1 MPNQNSIIRQ
11 SKNIF
16 DAQDA
21 CRLSRRA
28 LPRMVFDFVEG
39 GAGKECA
46 VARNQNRFDEILLQP
61 RVLEDVSAR
70 SLSTNFLNYN
80 FDVPFGIAPMGMC
93 NLVRHDADKSMCEV
107 ARTKN
112 LPFCVSSA
120 SSTSLESVRSDTG
133 VNSWFQ
139 LYMGNSLEH
148 YLSLIDR
155 AKNAGYQTLVLTVD
169 VPQVSR
175 RTRDLRNGF
184 KVPFTMGLRQFI
196 DFAMHPSWS
205 LNKILHGTPRP
216 QNYDGYEGVK
226 FDRYASRA
234 GLNWA
239 LLSQLRDT
247 WKGNLIVKGVTSP
260 TDAQKIISYGV
271 DAIYVSNHGG
281 RQLDSVPAAI
291 DLLPSIRDTVGLE
304 FPIIFDSGI
313 RGGEDVL
320 KALALGANFVM
331 LGRPV
336 LHAIAADGKRG
347 LTSLFD
353 AISEDISV
361 GLAQLG
367 LNSIQQINSNCI
379 WPLSSQLKTPVDSDL
394 SKKWFVDLPKEKEQV

>member
-1 MPNQNSIIRQ
+1 MP
-11 SKNIF
+11 K
-16 DAQDA
+16 
-21 CRLSRRA
+21 L
-28 LPRMVFDFVEG
+28 VFDFVEG
-39 GAGKECA
+39 GAGRELA

-61 RVLEDVSAR
+61 RVLEDVSKR
-70 SLSTNFLNYN
+70 SLETSFLNYS

-93 NLVRHDADKSMCEV
+93 NLVHHNADKIMCEV

-120 SSTSLESVRSDTG
+120 SSTNLETVRNDTG

-148 YLSLIDR
+148 YMSLINR

-184 KVPFTMGLRQFI
+184 KVPFKIGVRQFI

-205 LNKILHGTPRP
+205 VSKILHGTPRP
-216 QNYDGYEGVK
+216 ENYDGYEGVK

-234 GLNWA
+234 GLNWE

-260 TDAQKIISYGV
+260 SDAQKIVSYGV

-336 LHAIAADGKRG
+336 LHAMSAGGKKG
-347 LTSLFD
+347 LTALFD
-353 AISEDISV
+353 AVSEDISV

-367 LNSIQQINSNCI
+367 LNTIQQINSNCI
-379 WPLSSQLKTPVDSDL
+379 WPLSSHSGNSGQSDQTKNWL
-394 SKKWFVDLPKEKEQV
+394 ISLPKKKEKA

>member
-1 MPNQNSIIRQ
+1 M
-11 SKNIF
+11 
-16 DAQDA
+16 
-21 CRLSRRA
+21 
-28 LPRMVFDFVEG
+28 LPRMIFDFIEG
-39 GAGKECA
+39 GAGRELA

-61 RVLEDVSAR
+61 RVLEDVSVR
-70 SLSTNFLNYN
+70 SLETSFLNYS

-93 NLVRHDADKSMCEV
+93 NLVHHNADKIMCEV

-120 SSTSLESVRSDTG
+120 SSTNLETVRNDTG
-133 VNSWFQ
+133 DNSWFQ

-148 YLSLIDR
+148 YMSLIDR
-155 AKNAGYQTLVLTVD
+155 AKKAGYQTLVLTAD

-184 KVPFTMGLRQFI
+184 KVPFKIGLRQFI

-216 QNYDGYEGVK
+216 QNYDSYEGVK

-234 GLNWA
+234 GLNWE

-247 WKGNLIVKGVTSP
+247 WQGNLIVKGVTSP
-260 TDAQKIISYGV
+260 SDAQKIVSYGV

-291 DLLPSIRDTVGLE
+291 DLLPTIRDMVGVE
-304 FPIIFDSGI
+304 FPIVFDSGI

-336 LHAIAADGKRG
+336 LHAIGADGKKG

-367 LNSIQQINSNCI
+367 LKNIQQINSSCV
-379 WPLSSQLKTPVDSDL
+379 WPLSSHIGNISHSEQTENWLMSLPI
-394 SKKWFVDLPKEKEQV
+394 KKEHA

>member
-1 MPNQNSIIRQ
+1 
-11 SKNIF
+11 
-16 DAQDA
+16 
-21 CRLSRRA
+21 
-28 LPRMVFDFVEG
+28 MVFDFVEG
-39 GAGKECA
+39 GAGRELA

-70 SLSTNFLNYN
+70 SLSTRLLNDN

-93 NLVRHDADKSMCEV
+93 NLVHHNADKIMCEV

-120 SSTSLESVRSDTG
+120 SSTNLETVRNDTG

-148 YLSLIDR
+148 YMSLINR
-155 AKNAGYQTLVLTVD
+155 AKKAGYQTLVLTVD

-184 KVPFTMGLRQFI
+184 KVPFKIGLRQFI

-205 LNKILHGTPRP
+205 VSKILHGTPRP
-216 QNYDGYEGVK
+216 ENYDGYEGVK

-234 GLNWA
+234 GLNWE

-247 WKGNLIVKGVTSP
+247 WKGNLIVKGVTSSS
-260 TDAQKIISYGV
+260 DAQKIVSYGV

-291 DLLPSIRDTVGLE
+291 DLLPIIRDTVGQE

-336 LHAIAADGKRG
+336 LHAISAGGKKG

-353 AISEDISV
+353 AVSEDISV

-367 LNSIQQINSNCI
+367 LSTIQQINSNCI
-379 WPLSSQLKTPVDSDL
+379 WPLSSNSGNSGQLDQTENWLIS
-394 SKKWFVDLPKEKEQV
+394 LPKKKEKA

>member
-1 MPNQNSIIRQ
+1 
-11 SKNIF
+11 
-16 DAQDA
+16 
-21 CRLSRRA
+21 
-28 LPRMVFDFVEG
+28 LPKLVFDFVEG
-39 GAGKECA
+39 GAGRELA

-61 RVLEDVSAR
+61 RVLEDVSKR
-70 SLSTNFLNYN
+70 SLETSFLNYS

-93 NLVRHDADKSMCEV
+93 NLVHHNADKIMCEV

-120 SSTSLESVRSDTG
+120 SSTNLETVRNDTG

-148 YLSLIDR
+148 YMSLINR

-184 KVPFTMGLRQFI
+184 KVPFKIGVRQFI

-205 LNKILHGTPRP
+205 VSKILHGTPRP
-216 QNYDGYEGVK
+216 ENYDGYEGVK

-234 GLNWA
+234 GLNWE

-260 TDAQKIISYGV
+260 SDALKIVSYGV

-291 DLLPSIRDTVGLE
+291 DLLPIIRDTVGLE

-336 LHAIAADGKRG
+336 LHAMSAGGKKG

-353 AISEDISV
+353 AVSEDISV

-367 LNSIQQINSNCI
+367 LNTIQQINSNCI
-379 WPLSSQLKTPVDSDL
+379 WPLSSNSGNSGQSDQTKNWL
-394 SKKWFVDLPKEKEQV
+394 ISLPKKKEKA

>member
-1 MPNQNSIIRQ
+1 
-11 SKNIF
+11 
-16 DAQDA
+16 
-21 CRLSRRA
+21 
-28 LPRMVFDFVEG
+28 MVFDFVEG
-39 GAGKECA
+39 GAGLELA

-61 RVLEDVSAR
+61 RVLEDVSKR
-70 SLSTNFLNYN
+70 SLETSFLNYS

-93 NLVRHDADKSMCEV
+93 NLVHHNADKIMCEV

-120 SSTSLESVRSDTG
+120 SSTNLETVRNDTG

-148 YLSLIDR
+148 YMSLINR

-184 KVPFTMGLRQFI
+184 KVPFKIGVRQFI

-205 LNKILHGTPRP
+205 VSKILHGTPRP
-216 QNYDGYEGVK
+216 ENYDGYEGVK

-234 GLNWA
+234 GLNWE

-260 TDAQKIISYGV
+260 SDAQKIVSYGV

-336 LHAIAADGKRG
+336 LHAMSAGGKKG

-367 LNSIQQINSNCI
+367 LNTIQQINSNCI
-379 WPLSSQLKTPVDSDL
+379 WPLSSHSGNSGQSDQTENWL
-394 SKKWFVDLPKEKEQV
+394 ISLPKKKEKA

>member
-1 MPNQNSIIRQ
+1 
-11 SKNIF
+11 
-16 DAQDA
+16 
-21 CRLSRRA
+21 
-28 LPRMVFDFVEG
+28 LPKLVFDFVEG
-39 GAGKECA
+39 GAGLELA

-61 RVLEDVSAR
+61 RVLEDVSKR
-70 SLSTNFLNYN
+70 SLETSFLNYS

-93 NLVRHDADKSMCEV
+93 NLVHHNADKIMCEV

-120 SSTSLESVRSDTG
+120 SSTNLETVRNDTG

-148 YLSLIDR
+148 YMSLINR

-184 KVPFTMGLRQFI
+184 KVPFKIGVRQFI

-205 LNKILHGTPRP
+205 VSKILHGTPRP
-216 QNYDGYEGVK
+216 ENYDGYEGVK

-234 GLNWA
+234 GLNWE

-247 WKGNLIVKGVTSP
+247 WKGNLIVKGVTSSS
-260 TDAQKIISYGV
+260 DAQKIVSYGV

-291 DLLPSIRDTVGLE
+291 DLLPIIRDTVGLE

-336 LHAIAADGKRG
+336 LHAMSAGGKKG

-353 AISEDISV
+353 AVSEDISV

-367 LNSIQQINSNCI
+367 LNTIQQINSNCI
-379 WPLSSQLKTPVDSDL
+379 WPLSSNSGNSGQSDQTKNWL
-394 SKKWFVDLPKEKEQV
+394 ISLPKKKEKA

>member
-1 MPNQNSIIRQ
+1 
-11 SKNIF
+11 
-16 DAQDA
+16 
-21 CRLSRRA
+21 
-28 LPRMVFDFVEG
+28 LPKLVFDFVEG
-39 GAGKECA
+39 GAGRELA

-61 RVLEDVSAR
+61 RVLEDVSKR
-70 SLSTNFLNYN
+70 SLETSFLNYS

-93 NLVRHDADKSMCEV
+93 NLVHHNADKIMCEV

-120 SSTSLESVRSDTG
+120 SSTNLETVRNDTG

-148 YLSLIDR
+148 YMSLINR

-184 KVPFTMGLRQFI
+184 KVPFKIGVRQFI

-205 LNKILHGTPRP
+205 LSKILHGTPRP
-216 QNYDGYEGVK
+216 ENYDGYEGVK

-234 GLNWA
+234 GLNWE

-260 TDAQKIISYGV
+260 SDAQKIVSYGV

-291 DLLPSIRDTVGLE
+291 DLLPIIRDTVGLE

-313 RGGEDVL
+313 RGGEEVL

-336 LHAIAADGKRG
+336 LHAMSAGGKKG

-353 AISEDISV
+353 AVSEDISV

-367 LNSIQQINSNCI
+367 LNTIQQINSNCI
-379 WPLSSQLKTPVDSDL
+379 WPLLSHSGSSGQSDQTENWL
-394 SKKWFVDLPKEKEQV
+394 ISLPKKKEKA

>member
-1 MPNQNSIIRQ
+1 
-11 SKNIF
+11 
-16 DAQDA
+16 
-21 CRLSRRA
+21 
-28 LPRMVFDFVEG
+28 MVFDFVEG
-39 GAGKECA
+39 GAGRELA
-46 VARNQNRFDEILLQP
+46 VARNQNRFDEIFLQP
-61 RVLEDVSAR
+61 RVLEDVSKR
-70 SLSTNFLNYN
+70 SLETSFLNYS

-93 NLVRHDADKSMCEV
+93 NLVHHNADKIMCEV

-120 SSTSLESVRSDTG
+120 SSTNLETVRNDTG

-148 YLSLIDR
+148 YMSLINR

-184 KVPFTMGLRQFI
+184 KVPFKIGVRQFI

-205 LNKILHGTPRP
+205 LSKILHGTPRP
-216 QNYDGYEGVK
+216 ENYDGYEGVK

-234 GLNWA
+234 GLNWE

-260 TDAQKIISYGV
+260 SDAQKIVSYGL

-291 DLLPSIRDTVGLE
+291 DLLPIIRDTVGLE

-336 LHAIAADGKRG
+336 LHAMSAGGKKG

-353 AISEDISV
+353 AVSEDISV

-367 LNSIQQINSNCI
+367 LNTIQQINSNCI
-379 WPLSSQLKTPVDSDL
+379 WPLSSHSGNSGQSDQTENWL
-394 SKKWFVDLPKEKEQV
+394 ISLPKKKEKA

>member
-1 MPNQNSIIRQ
+1 M
-11 SKNIF
+11 IF
-16 DAQDA
+16 D
-21 CRLSRRA
+21 
-28 LPRMVFDFVEG
+28 FIEG
-39 GAGKECA
+39 GAGRELA

-61 RVLEDVSAR
+61 RVLEDVSVR
-70 SLSTNFLNYN
+70 SLETSFLNYS

-93 NLVRHDADKSMCEV
+93 NLVHHNADKIMCEV

-120 SSTSLESVRSDTG
+120 SSTNLETVRNDTG

-148 YLSLIDR
+148 YMSLIDR
-155 AKNAGYQTLVLTVD
+155 AKKAGYQTLVLTAD

-184 KVPFTMGLRQFI
+184 KVPFKIGLRQFI

-216 QNYDGYEGVK
+216 QNYDSYEGVK

-234 GLNWA
+234 GLNWE

-247 WKGNLIVKGVTSP
+247 WQGNLIVKGITSP
-260 TDAQKIISYGV
+260 SDAQRIVSYGV

-291 DLLPSIRDTVGLE
+291 DLLPTIRDMVGVE
-304 FPIIFDSGI
+304 FPIVFDSGI

-336 LHAIAADGKRG
+336 LHAIGADGKKG

-367 LNSIQQINSNCI
+367 LKTIQQINSSCV
-379 WPLSSQLKTPVDSDL
+379 WPFSSHIGNISHSEQTENWLMSLPI
-394 SKKWFVDLPKEKEQV
+394 KKEHA

>member
-1 MPNQNSIIRQ
+1 
-11 SKNIF
+11 
-16 DAQDA
+16 
-21 CRLSRRA
+21 
-28 LPRMVFDFVEG
+28 LPKLVFDFVEG
-39 GAGKECA
+39 GAGLELA

-61 RVLEDVSAR
+61 RVLEDVSKR
-70 SLSTNFLNYN
+70 SLETSFLNYS

-93 NLVRHDADKSMCEV
+93 NLVHHNADKIMCEV

-120 SSTSLESVRSDTG
+120 SSTNLETVRNDTG

-148 YLSLIDR
+148 YMSLINR

-184 KVPFTMGLRQFI
+184 KVPFKIGVRQFI

-205 LNKILHGTPRP
+205 VSKILHGTPRP
-216 QNYDGYEGVK
+216 ENYDGYEGVK

-234 GLNWA
+234 GLNWE

-247 WKGNLIVKGVTSP
+247 WKGNLIVKGVTSSS
-260 TDAQKIISYGV
+260 DAQKIVSYGV

-291 DLLPSIRDTVGLE
+291 DLLPIIRDTVGLE

-336 LHAIAADGKRG
+336 LHAISAGGKKG

-353 AISEDISV
+353 AVSEDISV

-367 LNSIQQINSNCI
+367 LNTIQQINSNCI
-379 WPLSSQLKTPVDSDL
+379 WPLSSHSGNSGQSDQTKNWL
-394 SKKWFVDLPKEKEQV
+394 ISLPKKKEKA

>member
-1 MPNQNSIIRQ
+1 
-11 SKNIF
+11 
-16 DAQDA
+16 
-21 CRLSRRA
+21 
-28 LPRMVFDFVEG
+28 
-39 GAGKECA
+39 
-46 VARNQNRFDEILLQP
+46 
-61 RVLEDVSAR
+61 
-70 SLSTNFLNYN
+70 
-80 FDVPFGIAPMGMC
+80 MGMC
-93 NLVRHDADKSMCEV
+93 NLVHHNADNIMCEV

-120 SSTSLESVRSDTG
+120 SSTNLETVRNDTG

-148 YLSLIDR
+148 YMSLINR
-155 AKNAGYQTLVLTVD
+155 AKKAGYQTLVLTVD

-184 KVPFTMGLRQFI
+184 KVPFKIGLRQFI

-205 LNKILHGTPRP
+205 VSKILHGTPRP
-216 QNYDGYEGVK
+216 ENYDGYEGVK

-234 GLNWA
+234 GLNWE

-260 TDAQKIISYGV
+260 SDAQKIVSYGV

-291 DLLPSIRDTVGLE
+291 DLLPIIRDTVGLE

-336 LHAIAADGKRG
+336 LHAMSAGGIKG

-353 AISEDISV
+353 AVSEDISV

-367 LNSIQQINSNCI
+367 LNTIQQINSNCI
-379 WPLSSQLKTPVDSDL
+379 WPLSSHSGNSGQSDKTENWLIS
-394 SKKWFVDLPKEKEQV
+394 LPKKKEKA

>member
-1 MPNQNSIIRQ
+1 
-11 SKNIF
+11 
-16 DAQDA
+16 
-21 CRLSRRA
+21 
-28 LPRMVFDFVEG
+28 
-39 GAGKECA
+39 
-46 VARNQNRFDEILLQP
+46 
-61 RVLEDVSAR
+61 
-70 SLSTNFLNYN
+70 
-80 FDVPFGIAPMGMC
+80 MGMC
-93 NLVRHDADKSMCEV
+93 NLVHHNADKIMCEV

-120 SSTSLESVRSDTG
+120 SSTNLETVRNDTG
-133 VNSWFQ
+133 ANSWFQ

-148 YLSLIDR
+148 YMSLINR
-155 AKNAGYQTLVLTVD
+155 AKKAGYQTLVLTVD

-184 KVPFTMGLRQFI
+184 KVPFKIGLRQFI

-205 LNKILHGTPRP
+205 VSKILHGTPRP
-216 QNYDGYEGVK
+216 ENYDGYEGVK

-234 GLNWA
+234 GLNWE

-260 TDAQKIISYGV
+260 SDAQKIVSYGV

-336 LHAIAADGKRG
+336 LHAMSAGGKKG

-367 LNSIQQINSNCI
+367 LNTIQQINSNCI
-379 WPLSSQLKTPVDSDL
+379 WPLSSHSGNSGQSDQTKNWL
-394 SKKWFVDLPKEKEQV
+394 ISLPKKKEKA

>member
-1 MPNQNSIIRQ
+1 
-11 SKNIF
+11 
-16 DAQDA
+16 
-21 CRLSRRA
+21 
-28 LPRMVFDFVEG
+28 
-39 GAGKECA
+39 
-46 VARNQNRFDEILLQP
+46 
-61 RVLEDVSAR
+61 
-70 SLSTNFLNYN
+70 
-80 FDVPFGIAPMGMC
+80 MGMC
-93 NLVRHDADKSMCEV
+93 NLVHHNADKIMCEV

-120 SSTSLESVRSDTG
+120 SSTDLETVRNDTG
-133 VNSWFQ
+133 ANSWFQ

-148 YLSLIDR
+148 YMSLIDR
-155 AKNAGYQTLVLTVD
+155 AKKAGYQTLVLTAD

-184 KVPFTMGLRQFI
+184 KVPFKIGLRQFI

-205 LNKILHGTPRP
+205 LTKIVHGTPRP
-216 QNYDGYEGVK
+216 ENYDGYEGVK

-234 GLNWA
+234 GLNWE

-247 WKGNLIVKGVTSP
+247 WQGNLIVKGVTSP
-260 TDAQKIISYGV
+260 SDAQKIVSYGV

-291 DLLPSIRDTVGLE
+291 DLLPTIRDMVGVE
-304 FPIIFDSGI
+304 FPIVFDSGI

-320 KALALGANFVM
+320 KALALGADFVM

-336 LHAIAADGKRG
+336 LHAIGADGKRG

-367 LNSIQQINSNCI
+367 LKTIQHINSNCV
-379 WPLSSQLKTPVDSDL
+379 WPNSSHMGNVSHSEQTENWLMSLPI
-394 SKKWFVDLPKEKEQV
+394 KKEHA

>member
-1 MPNQNSIIRQ
+1 
-11 SKNIF
+11 
-16 DAQDA
+16 
-21 CRLSRRA
+21 
-28 LPRMVFDFVEG
+28 LPKLVFDFVEG
-39 GAGKECA
+39 GAGLELA

-61 RVLEDVSAR
+61 RVLEDVSKR
-70 SLSTNFLNYN
+70 SLETSFLNYS

-93 NLVRHDADKSMCEV
+93 NLVHHNADKIMCEV

-120 SSTSLESVRSDTG
+120 SSTNLETVRNDTG

-148 YLSLIDR
+148 YMSLINR

-184 KVPFTMGLRQFI
+184 KVPFKIGVRQFI

-205 LNKILHGTPRP
+205 VSKILHGTPRP
-216 QNYDGYEGVK
+216 ENYDGYEGVK

-234 GLNWA
+234 GLNWE

-260 TDAQKIISYGV
+260 SDAQKIVSYGV

-336 LHAIAADGKRG
+336 LHAMSAGGKKG

-353 AISEDISV
+353 AVSEDISV

-367 LNSIQQINSNCI
+367 LNTIQQINSNCI
-379 WPLSSQLKTPVDSDL
+379 WPLSSHSGNSGQSDQTKNWL
-394 SKKWFVDLPKEKEQV
+394 ISLPKKKEKA

>member
-1 MPNQNSIIRQ
+1 MI
-11 SKNIF
+11 
-16 DAQDA
+16 
-21 CRLSRRA
+21 
-28 LPRMVFDFVEG
+28 FDFVEG
-39 GAGKECA
+39 GAGRECSA
-46 VARNQNRFDEILLQP
+46 ARNQDRFDEILLQP
-61 RVLEDVSAR
+61 RVLEDVSVR
-70 SLSTNFLNYN
+70 SLKTSFLNHN

-93 NLVRHDADKSMCEV
+93 NLVHHDADKIMCEV

-120 SSTSLESVRSDTG
+120 SSTSLEIVRNDTG

-148 YLSLIDR
+148 YMSLINR

-184 KVPFTMGLRQFI
+184 KVPFKIGVRQFI

-205 LNKILHGTPRP
+205 VSKILHGTPRP
-216 QNYDGYEGVK
+216 ENYDGYEGVK

-234 GLNWA
+234 GLNWE

-260 TDAQKIISYGV
+260 SDAQKIVSYGV

-336 LHAIAADGKRG
+336 LHAMSAGGKKG

-353 AISEDISV
+353 AISEDISI

-367 LNSIQQINSNCI
+367 LNTIQQINSNCI
-379 WPLSSQLKTPVDSDL
+379 WPVSSQLRNFVKSDL
-394 SKKWFVDLPKEKEQV
+394 SENLLVGLPKEKEQT

>member
-1 MPNQNSIIRQ
+1 M
-11 SKNIF
+11 
-16 DAQDA
+16 
-21 CRLSRRA
+21 
-28 LPRMVFDFVEG
+28 LPRMIFDFIEG
-39 GAGKECA
+39 GAGRELA

-61 RVLEDVSAR
+61 RVLEDVSVR
-70 SLSTNFLNYN
+70 SLETSFLNYS

-93 NLVRHDADKSMCEV
+93 NLVHHNADKIMCEV

-120 SSTSLESVRSDTG
+120 SSTNLETVRNDTG

-148 YLSLIDR
+148 YMSLIDR
-155 AKNAGYQTLVLTVD
+155 AKKAGYQTLVLTVD

-184 KVPFTMGLRQFI
+184 KVPFKIGLRQFI

-205 LNKILHGTPRP
+205 VSKILHGTPRP
-216 QNYDGYEGVK
+216 ENYDGYEGVK

-234 GLNWA
+234 GLNWE

-260 TDAQKIISYGV
+260 SDAEKIVSYGV

-291 DLLPSIRDTVGLE
+291 DLLPIIRDTVGLE

-336 LHAIAADGKRG
+336 LHAMSAGGKKG

-353 AISEDISV
+353 AVSEDISV

-367 LNSIQQINSNCI
+367 LNTIQQINSNCI
-379 WPLSSQLKTPVDSDL
+379 WPLSSHSGNSGQSDQTKNWL
-394 SKKWFVDLPKEKEQV
+394 ISLPKKKEKA

>member
-1 MPNQNSIIRQ
+1 M
-11 SKNIF
+11 
-16 DAQDA
+16 
-21 CRLSRRA
+21 
-28 LPRMVFDFVEG
+28 LPRMIFDFIEG
-39 GAGKECA
+39 GAGRELA

-61 RVLEDVSAR
+61 RVLEDVSVR
-70 SLSTNFLNYN
+70 SLETSFLNYN

-93 NLVRHDADKSMCEV
+93 NLVHHDADKIMCEV

-120 SSTSLESVRSDTG
+120 SSTNLETVRNDTG

-148 YLSLIDR
+148 YMSLIDR
-155 AKNAGYQTLVLTVD
+155 AKKADYQTLVLTAD

-184 KVPFTMGLRQFI
+184 KVPFKFGLRQFI

-216 QNYDGYEGVK
+216 RNYDGYEGVK

-234 GLNWA
+234 GLNWE

-247 WKGNLIVKGVTSP
+247 WQGNLIVKGVTSP
-260 TDAQKIISYGV
+260 SDAQKIVSYGV

-291 DLLPSIRDTVGLE
+291 DLLPTIRDMVGVE
-304 FPIIFDSGI
+304 FPIVFDSGI
-313 RGGEDVL
+313 RGGEDVV
-320 KALALGANFVM
+320 KALAFGADFVM

-336 LHAIAADGKRG
+336 LHAIGADGKRG

-367 LNSIQQINSNCI
+367 LNTIQQINSNCI
-379 WPLSSQLKTPVDSDL
+379 WPVSSQLRNFVKSDL
-394 SKKWFVDLPKEKEQV
+394 SENLLVGLQKEKEQT

>member
-1 MPNQNSIIRQ
+1 
-11 SKNIF
+11 
-16 DAQDA
+16 
-21 CRLSRRA
+21 
-28 LPRMVFDFVEG
+28 LPKLVFDFVEG
-39 GAGKECA
+39 GAGLELA

-61 RVLEDVSAR
+61 RVLEDVSKR
-70 SLSTNFLNYN
+70 SLETSFLNYS

-93 NLVRHDADKSMCEV
+93 NLVHHNADKIMCEV

-120 SSTSLESVRSDTG
+120 SSTNLETVRNATG

-148 YLSLIDR
+148 YMSLINR

-184 KVPFTMGLRQFI
+184 KVPFKIGVRQFI

-205 LNKILHGTPRP
+205 VSKILHGTPRP
-216 QNYDGYEGVK
+216 ENYDGYEGVK

-234 GLNWA
+234 GLNWE

-247 WKGNLIVKGVTSP
+247 WKGNLIVKGVTSSS
-260 TDAQKIISYGV
+260 DAQKIVSYGV

-291 DLLPSIRDTVGLE
+291 DLLPIIRDTVGLE

-336 LHAIAADGKRG
+336 LHAISAGGKKG

-353 AISEDISV
+353 AVSEDISV

-367 LNSIQQINSNCI
+367 LNTIQQINSNCI
-379 WPLSSQLKTPVDSDL
+379 WPLSSHSGNSGQSDQTENWL
-394 SKKWFVDLPKEKEQV
+394 ISLPKKKEKA

>member
-1 MPNQNSIIRQ
+1 MP
-11 SKNIF
+11 K
-16 DAQDA
+16 
-21 CRLSRRA
+21 L
-28 LPRMVFDFVEG
+28 VFDFVEG
-39 GAGKECA
+39 GAGLELA

-70 SLSTNFLNYN
+70 SLSTRLLNDN

-93 NLVRHDADKSMCEV
+93 NLVHHNADKIMCEV

-120 SSTSLESVRSDTG
+120 SSTNLETVRNDTG

-148 YLSLIDR
+148 YMSLINR
-155 AKNAGYQTLVLTVD
+155 AKKAGYQTLVLTVD

-184 KVPFTMGLRQFI
+184 KVPFKIGLRQFI

-205 LNKILHGTPRP
+205 VSKILHGTPRP
-216 QNYDGYEGVK
+216 ENYDGYEGVK

-234 GLNWA
+234 GLNWE

-260 TDAQKIISYGV
+260 SDAQKIVSYGV

-291 DLLPSIRDTVGLE
+291 DLLPIIRDTVGLE

-336 LHAIAADGKRG
+336 LHAMSAGGKKG

-353 AISEDISV
+353 AVSEDISV

-367 LNSIQQINSNCI
+367 LNTIQQINSNCI
-379 WPLSSQLKTPVDSDL
+379 WPLSSHSGNSGQSDQTENWL
-394 SKKWFVDLPKEKEQV
+394 ISLPKKKEKA

>member
-1 MPNQNSIIRQ
+1 MP
-11 SKNIF
+11 K
-16 DAQDA
+16 
-21 CRLSRRA
+21 L
-28 LPRMVFDFVEG
+28 VFDFVEG
-39 GAGKECA
+39 GAGRELA

-61 RVLEDVSAR
+61 RVLEDVSKR
-70 SLSTNFLNYN
+70 SLETSFLNYS

-93 NLVRHDADKSMCEV
+93 NLVHHNADKIMCEV

-120 SSTSLESVRSDTG
+120 SSTNLETVRNDTG
-133 VNSWFQ
+133 ANSWFQ

-148 YLSLIDR
+148 YMSLINR
-155 AKNAGYQTLVLTVD
+155 AKKAGYQTLVLTVD

-184 KVPFTMGLRQFI
+184 KVPFKIGVRQFI

-205 LNKILHGTPRP
+205 VSKILHGTPRP
-216 QNYDGYEGVK
+216 ENYDGYEGVK

-234 GLNWA
+234 GLNWE

-260 TDAQKIISYGV
+260 SDAQKIVSYGV

-336 LHAIAADGKRG
+336 LHAISAGGKKG

-353 AISEDISV
+353 AVSEDISV

-367 LNSIQQINSNCI
+367 LNTIQQINSNCI
-379 WPLSSQLKTPVDSDL
+379 WPLSSHSGNSGQSDQTENWL
-394 SKKWFVDLPKEKEQV
+394 ISLPKKKEKA

>member
-1 MPNQNSIIRQ
+1 
-11 SKNIF
+11 
-16 DAQDA
+16 
-21 CRLSRRA
+21 
-28 LPRMVFDFVEG
+28 
-39 GAGKECA
+39 
-46 VARNQNRFDEILLQP
+46 
-61 RVLEDVSAR
+61 
-70 SLSTNFLNYN
+70 
-80 FDVPFGIAPMGMC
+80 
-93 NLVRHDADKSMCEV
+93 
-107 ARTKN
+107 
-112 LPFCVSSA
+112 
-120 SSTSLESVRSDTG
+120 
-133 VNSWFQ
+133 
-139 LYMGNSLEH
+139 
-148 YLSLIDR
+148 
-155 AKNAGYQTLVLTVD
+155 AKKAGYQTLVLTVD

-184 KVPFTMGLRQFI
+184 KVPFKIGVRQFI

-205 LNKILHGTPRP
+205 VSKILHGTPRP
-216 QNYDGYEGVK
+216 ENYDGYEGVK

-234 GLNWA
+234 GLNWE

-260 TDAQKIISYGV
+260 SDAQKIVSYGV

-291 DLLPSIRDTVGLE
+291 DLLPIIRDTVGLE

-336 LHAIAADGKRG
+336 LHAMSAGGKKG

-353 AISEDISV
+353 AVSEDISV

-367 LNSIQQINSNCI
+367 LNTIQQINSNCI
-379 WPLSSQLKTPVDSDL
+379 WPLSSHSGNSGQSDKTENWLIS
-394 SKKWFVDLPKEKEQV
+394 LPKKKEKA

>member
-1 MPNQNSIIRQ
+1 MP
-11 SKNIF
+11 K
-16 DAQDA
+16 
-21 CRLSRRA
+21 L
-28 LPRMVFDFVEG
+28 VFDFVEG
-39 GAGKECA
+39 GAGLELA

-61 RVLEDVSAR
+61 RVLEDVSKR
-70 SLSTNFLNYN
+70 SLETSFLNYS

-93 NLVRHDADKSMCEV
+93 NLVHHNADKIMCEV

-120 SSTSLESVRSDTG
+120 SSTNLETVRNDTG

-148 YLSLIDR
+148 YMSLINR

-184 KVPFTMGLRQFI
+184 KVPFKIGVRQFI

-205 LNKILHGTPRP
+205 VSKILHGTPRP
-216 QNYDGYEGVK
+216 ENYDGYEGVK

-234 GLNWA
+234 GLNWE

-247 WKGNLIVKGVTSP
+247 WKGNLIVKGVTSSS
-260 TDAQKIISYGV
+260 DAQKIVSYGV

-336 LHAIAADGKRG
+336 LHAMSAGGKKG

-367 LNSIQQINSNCI
+367 LNTIQQINSNCI
-379 WPLSSQLKTPVDSDL
+379 WPLSSHSGNSGQSDQTENWL
-394 SKKWFVDLPKEKEQV
+394 ISLPKKKEKA

>member
-1 MPNQNSIIRQ
+1 M
-11 SKNIF
+11 
-16 DAQDA
+16 
-21 CRLSRRA
+21 
-28 LPRMVFDFVEG
+28 LPRMIFDFIEG
-39 GAGKECA
+39 GAGRELA

-61 RVLEDVSAR
+61 RVLEDVSVR
-70 SLSTNFLNYN
+70 SLETSFLNYS

-93 NLVRHDADKSMCEV
+93 NLVHHNADKIMCEV

-120 SSTSLESVRSDTG
+120 SSTNLETVRNDTG
-133 VNSWFQ
+133 DNSWFQ

-148 YLSLIDR
+148 YMSLIDR
-155 AKNAGYQTLVLTVD
+155 AKKAGYQTLVLTAD

-184 KVPFTMGLRQFI
+184 KVPFKIGLRQFI

-216 QNYDGYEGVK
+216 QNYDSYEGVK

-234 GLNWA
+234 GLNWE

-247 WKGNLIVKGVTSP
+247 WQGNLIVKGITSP
-260 TDAQKIISYGV
+260 SDAQKIVSYGV

-291 DLLPSIRDTVGLE
+291 DLLPTIRDMVGVE
-304 FPIIFDSGI
+304 FPIVFDSGI

-336 LHAIAADGKRG
+336 LHAIGADGKKG

-367 LNSIQQINSNCI
+367 LKNIQQINSSCV
-379 WPLSSQLKTPVDSDL
+379 WPLSSHIGNISHSEQTENWLMSLPI
-394 SKKWFVDLPKEKEQV
+394 KKEHA

>member
-1 MPNQNSIIRQ
+1 
-11 SKNIF
+11 
-16 DAQDA
+16 
-21 CRLSRRA
+21 
-28 LPRMVFDFVEG
+28 LPKLVFDFVEG
-39 GAGKECA
+39 GAGLELA

-61 RVLEDVSAR
+61 RVLEDVSKR
-70 SLSTNFLNYN
+70 SLETSFLNYS

-93 NLVRHDADKSMCEV
+93 NLVHHNADKIMCEV

-120 SSTSLESVRSDTG
+120 SSTNLETVRNDTG

-148 YLSLIDR
+148 YMSLINR

-184 KVPFTMGLRQFI
+184 KVPFKIGVRQFI

-205 LNKILHGTPRP
+205 VSKILHGTPRP
-216 QNYDGYEGVK
+216 ENYDGYEGVK

-234 GLNWA
+234 GLNWE

-260 TDAQKIISYGV
+260 SDAQKIVSYGV

-336 LHAIAADGKRG
+336 LHAMSAGGKKG

-367 LNSIQQINSNCI
+367 LNTIQQINSNCI
-379 WPLSSQLKTPVDSDL
+379 WPLSSHSGNSGQSDQTENWL
-394 SKKWFVDLPKEKEQV
+394 ISLPKKKEKA

>member
-1 MPNQNSIIRQ
+1 
-11 SKNIF
+11 
-16 DAQDA
+16 
-21 CRLSRRA
+21 
-28 LPRMVFDFVEG
+28 LPKLVFDFVEG
-39 GAGKECA
+39 GAGRELA

-61 RVLEDVSAR
+61 RVLEDVSKR
-70 SLSTNFLNYN
+70 SLETSFLNYS

-93 NLVRHDADKSMCEV
+93 NLVHHNADKIMCEV

-120 SSTSLESVRSDTG
+120 SSTNLETVRNDTG

-148 YLSLIDR
+148 YMSLINR

-184 KVPFTMGLRQFI
+184 KVPFKIGVRQFI

-205 LNKILHGTPRP
+205 VSKILHGTPRP
-216 QNYDGYEGVK
+216 ENYDGYEGVK

-234 GLNWA
+234 GLNWE

-260 TDAQKIISYGV
+260 SDAQKIVSYGV

-336 LHAIAADGKRG
+336 LHAMSAGGKKG

-367 LNSIQQINSNCI
+367 LNTIQQINSNCI
-379 WPLSSQLKTPVDSDL
+379 WPLSSHSGNSGQSDQTENWL
-394 SKKWFVDLPKEKEQV
+394 ISLPKKKEKA

>member
-1 MPNQNSIIRQ
+1 M
-11 SKNIF
+11 
-16 DAQDA
+16 
-21 CRLSRRA
+21 
-28 LPRMVFDFVEG
+28 LPRMIFDFIEG
-39 GAGKECA
+39 GAGRELA

-61 RVLEDVSAR
+61 RVLGDVSVRALET
-70 SLSTNFLNYN
+70 SFLNYS

-93 NLVRHDADKSMCEV
+93 NLVHHHADKIMCEV

-120 SSTSLESVRSDTG
+120 SSTNLETVRNDTG

-148 YLSLIDR
+148 YMSLIDR
-155 AKNAGYQTLVLTVD
+155 AKKAGYQTLVLTAD

-184 KVPFTMGLRQFI
+184 KVPFKIGLRQFI

-216 QNYDGYEGVK
+216 QNYDSYEGVK

-234 GLNWA
+234 GLNWE

-247 WKGNLIVKGVTSP
+247 WQGNLIVKGITSP
-260 TDAQKIISYGV
+260 SDAQKIVSYGV

-291 DLLPSIRDTVGLE
+291 DLLPTIRDMVGVE
-304 FPIIFDSGI
+304 FPIVFDSGI

-320 KALALGANFVM
+320 KALAHGANFVM

-336 LHAIAADGKRG
+336 LHAIGADGKKG

-367 LNSIQQINSNCI
+367 LKNIQQINSSCV
-379 WPLSSQLKTPVDSDL
+379 WPLSSHLGNISHSEQTENWLMNLPI
-394 SKKWFVDLPKEKEQV
+394 KKEHA

>member
-1 MPNQNSIIRQ
+1 M
-11 SKNIF
+11 
-16 DAQDA
+16 
-21 CRLSRRA
+21 
-28 LPRMVFDFVEG
+28 LPRMIFDFIEG
-39 GAGKECA
+39 GAGRELA

-61 RVLEDVSAR
+61 RVLEDVSVR
-70 SLSTNFLNYN
+70 SLETSFLNYS

-93 NLVRHDADKSMCEV
+93 NLVHHRADKIMCEV

-120 SSTSLESVRSDTG
+120 SSTDLETVRNDTG
-133 VNSWFQ
+133 ANSWFQ

-148 YLSLIDR
+148 YMSLIDR
-155 AKNAGYQTLVLTVD
+155 AKKAGYQTLVLTAD

-184 KVPFTMGLRQFI
+184 KVPFKIGLRQFI
-196 DFAMHPSWS
+196 DFSMHPSWS
-205 LNKILHGTPRP
+205 LTKIVHGTPRP
-216 QNYDGYEGVK
+216 RNYDGYEGAK

-234 GLNWA
+234 GLNWE

-247 WKGNLIVKGVTSP
+247 WQGNLIVKGVTSP
-260 TDAQKIISYGV
+260 SDAQKIVSYGV

-291 DLLPSIRDTVGLE
+291 DLLPTIRDMVGVE
-304 FPIIFDSGI
+304 FPIVFDSGI

-320 KALALGANFVM
+320 KALALGADFVM

-336 LHAIAADGKRG
+336 LYAIGADGKGG

-367 LNSIQQINSNCI
+367 LKNIQHINSNCV
-379 WPLSSQLKTPVDSDL
+379 WPNSSHMGNISHSELTENWLMSLPI
-394 SKKWFVDLPKEKEQV
+394 KKEHA

>member
-1 MPNQNSIIRQ
+1 M
-11 SKNIF
+11 
-16 DAQDA
+16 
-21 CRLSRRA
+21 
-28 LPRMVFDFVEG
+28 LPRMIFDFIEG
-39 GAGKECA
+39 GAGRELA

-61 RVLEDVSAR
+61 RVLEDVSVR
-70 SLSTNFLNYN
+70 SLETSFLNYS

-93 NLVRHDADKSMCEV
+93 NLVHHNADKIMCEV

-120 SSTSLESVRSDTG
+120 SSTNLETVRNDTG

-148 YLSLIDR
+148 YMSLIDR
-155 AKNAGYQTLVLTVD
+155 AKKAGYQTLVLTAD

-184 KVPFTMGLRQFI
+184 KVPFKIGLRQFI

-216 QNYDGYEGVK
+216 RNYDGYEGVK

-234 GLNWA
+234 GLNWE

-247 WKGNLIVKGVTSP
+247 WQGNLIVKGVTSP
-260 TDAQKIISYGV
+260 SDAQKIVSYGV

-291 DLLPSIRDTVGLE
+291 DLLPTIRDMVGVD
-304 FPIIFDSGI
+304 FPIVFDSGI

-336 LHAIAADGKRG
+336 LHAIGADGKKG

-367 LNSIQQINSNCI
+367 LKAIQQINSSCV
-379 WPLSSQLKTPVDSDL
+379 WSLSSHKGNISHSEQTENWLTSLPI
-394 SKKWFVDLPKEKEQV
+394 KKEHA

>member
-1 MPNQNSIIRQ
+1 
-11 SKNIF
+11 
-16 DAQDA
+16 
-21 CRLSRRA
+21 
-28 LPRMVFDFVEG
+28 LPKLVFDFVEG
-39 GAGKECA
+39 GAGLELA

-61 RVLEDVSAR
+61 RVLEDVSKR
-70 SLSTNFLNYN
+70 SLETSFLNYS

-93 NLVRHDADKSMCEV
+93 NLVHHNADKIMCEV

-120 SSTSLESVRSDTG
+120 SSTNLETVRNATG

-148 YLSLIDR
+148 YMSLINR

-184 KVPFTMGLRQFI
+184 KVPFKIGVRQFI

-205 LNKILHGTPRP
+205 VSKILHGTPRP
-216 QNYDGYEGVK
+216 ENYDGYEGVK

-234 GLNWA
+234 GLNWE

-260 TDAQKIISYGV
+260 SDAQKIVSYGV

-336 LHAIAADGKRG
+336 LHAMSAGGKKG

-353 AISEDISV
+353 AVSEDISV

-367 LNSIQQINSNCI
+367 LNTIQQINSNCI
-379 WPLSSQLKTPVDSDL
+379 WPLSSHSGNSGQSDQTKNWL
-394 SKKWFVDLPKEKEQV
+394 ISLPKKKEKA

>member
-1 MPNQNSIIRQ
+1 MP
-11 SKNIF
+11 K
-16 DAQDA
+16 
-21 CRLSRRA
+21 L
-28 LPRMVFDFVEG
+28 VFDFVEG
-39 GAGKECA
+39 GAGRELA

-61 RVLEDVSAR
+61 RVLEDVTAR
-70 SLSTNFLNYN
+70 SLSTRFLNDN

-93 NLVRHDADKSMCEV
+93 NLVHHNADKIMCEV

-120 SSTSLESVRSDTG
+120 SSTNLETVRNDTG

-148 YLSLIDR
+148 YMSLINR
-155 AKNAGYQTLVLTVD
+155 AKKAGYQTLVLTVD

-184 KVPFTMGLRQFI
+184 KVPFKIGLRQFI

-205 LNKILHGTPRP
+205 VSKILHGTPRP
-216 QNYDGYEGVK
+216 ENYDGYEGVK

-234 GLNWA
+234 GLNWE

-260 TDAQKIISYGV
+260 SDALKIVSYGV

-291 DLLPSIRDTVGLE
+291 DLLPIIRDTVGQE

-336 LHAIAADGKRG
+336 LHAMSAGGKKG

-353 AISEDISV
+353 AVSEDISV

-367 LNSIQQINSNCI
+367 LNTIQQINSNCI
-379 WPLSSQLKTPVDSDL
+379 WPLSSNSGNSGQSDQTENWL
-394 SKKWFVDLPKEKEQV
+394 ISLPKKKEKA

>member
-1 MPNQNSIIRQ
+1 MI
-11 SKNIF
+11 
-16 DAQDA
+16 
-21 CRLSRRA
+21 
-28 LPRMVFDFVEG
+28 FDFVEG
-39 GAGKECA
+39 GAGRECSA
-46 VARNQNRFDEILLQP
+46 ARNQDRFDEILLQP
-61 RVLEDVSAR
+61 RVLEDVSVR
-70 SLSTNFLNYN
+70 SLKTSFLNHN

-93 NLVRHDADKSMCEV
+93 NLVHHDADKIMCEL

-120 SSTSLESVRSDTG
+120 SSTSLEIVRNDAG

-148 YLSLIDR
+148 YMSLINR

-184 KVPFTMGLRQFI
+184 TVPFKMGLRQFI

-205 LNKILHGTPRP
+205 INKIFHGTPRP
-216 QNYDGYEGVK
+216 RNYDGYEGVK

-234 GLNWA
+234 GLNWE

-247 WKGNLIVKGVTSP
+247 WQGNLIVKGITSP
-260 TDAQKIISYGV
+260 SDAQRIVSYGV

-291 DLLPSIRDTVGLE
+291 DLLPTIRDMVGVE
-304 FPIIFDSGI
+304 FPIVFDSGI
-313 RGGEDVL
+313 RGGEDVV
-320 KALALGANFVM
+320 KALALGADFVM

-336 LHAIAADGKRG
+336 LHAIGADGKRG

-367 LNSIQQINSNCI
+367 LNTIQQINSNCI
-379 WPLSSQLKTPVDSDL
+379 WPVSSQLRNFVKSDL
-394 SKKWFVDLPKEKEQV
+394 SENLLVGLPKEKEQT

>member
-1 MPNQNSIIRQ
+1 M
-11 SKNIF
+11 
-16 DAQDA
+16 
-21 CRLSRRA
+21 
-28 LPRMVFDFVEG
+28 LPRMIFDFIEG
-39 GAGKECA
+39 GAGRELA

-61 RVLEDVSAR
+61 RVLEDVSVR
-70 SLSTNFLNYN
+70 SLETSFLNYS

-93 NLVRHDADKSMCEV
+93 NLVHHNADKIMCEV

-120 SSTSLESVRSDTG
+120 SSTNLETVRNDTG
-133 VNSWFQ
+133 DNSWFQ

-148 YLSLIDR
+148 YMSLIDR
-155 AKNAGYQTLVLTVD
+155 AKKAGYQTLVLTAD

-184 KVPFTMGLRQFI
+184 KVPFKIGLRQFI

-216 QNYDGYEGVK
+216 QNYDSYEGVK

-234 GLNWA
+234 GLNWE

-247 WKGNLIVKGVTSP
+247 WQGNLIVKGITSP
-260 TDAQKIISYGV
+260 SDAQKIVSYGV

-291 DLLPSIRDTVGLE
+291 DLLPTIRDMVGVE
-304 FPIIFDSGI
+304 FPIVFDSGI

-336 LHAIAADGKRG
+336 LHAIGADGKKG

-361 GLAQLG
+361 GLSQLG
-367 LNSIQQINSNCI
+367 LKTIQQINSSCV
-379 WPLSSQLKTPVDSDL
+379 WPLSSHIGNISHSEQTENWLMSLPI
-394 SKKWFVDLPKEKEQV
+394 KKEHA

>member
-1 MPNQNSIIRQ
+1 M
-11 SKNIF
+11 IF
-16 DAQDA
+16 D
-21 CRLSRRA
+21 
-28 LPRMVFDFVEG
+28 FIEG
-39 GAGKECA
+39 GAGRELA

-61 RVLEDVSAR
+61 RVLEDVSVR
-70 SLSTNFLNYN
+70 SLETSFLNYS

-93 NLVRHDADKSMCEV
+93 NLVHHRADKIMCEV

-120 SSTSLESVRSDTG
+120 SSTDLETVRNDTG
-133 VNSWFQ
+133 ANSWFQ

-148 YLSLIDR
+148 YMSLIDR
-155 AKNAGYQTLVLTVD
+155 AKKAGYQTLVLTAD

-184 KVPFTMGLRQFI
+184 QVPFKIGVRQSI
-196 DFAMHPSWS
+196 DFAIHPSWS
-205 LNKILHGTPRP
+205 LNKIVHGTPRP
-216 QNYDGYEGVK
+216 RNYDGYEGAK

-234 GLNWA
+234 GLNWE

-247 WKGNLIVKGVTSP
+247 WQGNLIVKGVTSP
-260 TDAQKIISYGV
+260 SDAQKIVSYGV

-291 DLLPSIRDTVGLE
+291 DLLPTIRDMVGVE
-304 FPIIFDSGI
+304 FPIVFDSGI
-313 RGGEDVL
+313 RGGEDVV
-320 KALALGANFVM
+320 KALALGADFVM

-336 LHAIAADGKRG
+336 LHAIGADGKRG

-367 LNSIQQINSNCI
+367 LKTIQHINSNCV
-379 WPLSSQLKTPVDSDL
+379 WPNSSHMGNISHSEQTENWLMSLPI
-394 SKKWFVDLPKEKEQV
+394 KKEHA

>member
-1 MPNQNSIIRQ
+1 MP
-11 SKNIF
+11 K
-16 DAQDA
+16 
-21 CRLSRRA
+21 L
-28 LPRMVFDFVEG
+28 VFDFVEG
-39 GAGKECA
+39 GAGRELA

-61 RVLEDVSAR
+61 RVLEYVSAR
-70 SLSTNFLNYN
+70 SLSTRILNDN

-93 NLVRHDADKSMCEV
+93 NLVHHNADKIMCEV

-120 SSTSLESVRSDTG
+120 SSTNLETVRNDTG

-148 YLSLIDR
+148 YMSLINR
-155 AKNAGYQTLVLTVD
+155 AKKAGYQTLVLTVD

-184 KVPFTMGLRQFI
+184 KVPFKIGVRQFI

-205 LNKILHGTPRP
+205 VSKILHGTPRP
-216 QNYDGYEGVK
+216 ENYDGYEGVK

-234 GLNWA
+234 GLNWE

-260 TDAQKIISYGV
+260 SDAQKIVSYGV

-291 DLLPSIRDTVGLE
+291 DLLPIIRDTVGLE

-336 LHAIAADGKRG
+336 LHAMSAGGKKG

-353 AISEDISV
+353 AVSEDISV

-367 LNSIQQINSNCI
+367 LNTIQQINSNCI
-379 WPLSSQLKTPVDSDL
+379 WPLSSHSGNSGQSDQTENWL
-394 SKKWFVDLPKEKEQV
+394 ISLPKKKEKA

>member
-1 MPNQNSIIRQ
+1 M
-11 SKNIF
+11 IF
-16 DAQDA
+16 D
-21 CRLSRRA
+21 
-28 LPRMVFDFVEG
+28 FIEG
-39 GAGKECA
+39 GAGRELA
-46 VARNQNRFDEILLQP
+46 VVRNQNRFDEILLQP
-61 RVLEDVSAR
+61 RVLEDVSVR
-70 SLSTNFLNYN
+70 SLETSFLNYS

-93 NLVRHDADKSMCEV
+93 NLVHHRADKIMCEV
-107 ARTKN
+107 ARIKN

-120 SSTSLESVRSDTG
+120 SSTNLETVRNDTG

-148 YLSLIDR
+148 YMSLIDR
-155 AKNAGYQTLVLTVD
+155 AKKAGYQTLILTAD

-184 KVPFTMGLRQFI
+184 KVPFKIGLHQFI

-205 LNKILHGTPRP
+205 LNKIFHGTPRP
-216 QNYDGYEGVK
+216 RNYDGYEGVR
-226 FDRYASRA
+226 FDRYESRA
-234 GLNWA
+234 GLNWE

-260 TDAQKIISYGV
+260 SDAEKIVSYGV
-271 DAIYVSNHGG
+271 DAIYVSSHGG

-291 DLLPSIRDTVGLE
+291 DLLPAIRDMVGVE
-304 FPIIFDSGI
+304 FPIVFDSGI

-336 LHAIAADGKRG
+336 LHAIGADGKKG
-347 LTSLFD
+347 LISLFD

-367 LNSIQQINSNCI
+367 LKTIKQINSNCV
-379 WPLSSQLKTPVDSDL
+379 WPLSSHIGNISHSEQTENWLMS
-394 SKKWFVDLPKEKEQV
+394 LPIKKEQA

>member
-1 MPNQNSIIRQ
+1 
-11 SKNIF
+11 
-16 DAQDA
+16 
-21 CRLSRRA
+21 
-28 LPRMVFDFVEG
+28 MVFDFVEG
-39 GAGKECA
+39 GAGRELA

-61 RVLEDVSAR
+61 RVLEYVSAR
-70 SLSTNFLNYN
+70 SLSTRILNDN

-93 NLVRHDADKSMCEV
+93 NLVHHNADKIMCEV

-120 SSTSLESVRSDTG
+120 SSTNLETVRNDTG

-148 YLSLIDR
+148 YMSLINR
-155 AKNAGYQTLVLTVD
+155 AKKAGYQTLVLTVD

-184 KVPFTMGLRQFI
+184 KVPFKIGVRQFI

-205 LNKILHGTPRP
+205 VSKILHGTPRP
-216 QNYDGYEGVK
+216 ENYDGYEGVK

-234 GLNWA
+234 GLNWE

-260 TDAQKIISYGV
+260 SDAQKIVSYGV

-291 DLLPSIRDTVGLE
+291 DLLPIIRDTVGLE

-336 LHAIAADGKRG
+336 LHAMSAGGKKG

-353 AISEDISV
+353 AVSEDISV

-367 LNSIQQINSNCI
+367 LNTIQQINSNCI
-379 WPLSSQLKTPVDSDL
+379 WPLSSHSGNSGQSDQTENWL
-394 SKKWFVDLPKEKEQV
+394 ISLPKKKEKA